1 MIKKQHAAI
10 TAVGG
15 YVPEYILTNE
25 ELETMVDTNDEWIMS
40 RTGIKERRILKG
52 EGLGTSFLATEAIRM
67 VLEKSGTK
75 PEEVEVLIVAT
86 ITPDYLFP
94 TTGNIICENL
104 GLTNAFCFDMSVA
117 CSGFV
122 HGLVTGAQFIESGN
136 YKKVIVVGADK
147 MSSIM
152 DYTDRATCILFGDGA
167 GAVLLEPNDEGLG
180 VQDAILKQEPAGKDM
195 IILPAGGSVNPA
207 TQETLDKRLHYFKQ
221 DGRAV
226 FRYAVNGMSST
237 TIDVMKR
244 NNLMGDDIA
253 YLVPHQAN
261 LRILSKTAEYMGIS
275 EDKVTINIEK
285 YGNTTDATIPLCLWE
300 WEDKFKKGDN
310 IILAAFGAGFNYGS
324 LYLKWAY

>member
-1 MIKKQHAAI
+1 MKKIGAAI

-15 YVPEYILTNE
+15 YVPEYTLTNGD
-25 ELETMVDTNDEWIMS
+25 LERLVETNDEWITT

-52 EGLGTSFLATEAIRM
+52 AQQGTSVLATEAVRQ

-75 PEEVEVLIVAT
+75 PEEVELLIVAT

-94 TTGNIICENL
+94 TTANLVCENL

-122 HGLVTGAQFIESGN
+122 HGLQTAAQFIESGN
-136 YKKVIVVGADK
+136 YKKVVLVGADK

-167 GAVLLEPNDEGLG
+167 GAVMLEPNYEGLG
-180 VQDAILKQEPAGKDM
+180 VQDAVLRQDPAGKNA
-195 IILPAGGSVNPA
+195 IIQPAGGSVNPT
-207 TQETLDKRLHYFKQ
+207 TQETLDKGMHFFKQ
-221 DGRAV
+221 EGALV
-226 FRYAVNGMSST
+226 FKYAVNGMANT
-237 TIDVMKR
+237 ARELMQR
-244 NNLMGDDIA
+244 NQLTGDDIA
-253 YLVPHQAN
+253 FLVPHQAN
-261 LRILSKTAEYMGIS
+261 LRILSKTAEYMGVPM
-275 EDKVTINIEK
+275 EKVTINIEK

-300 WEDKFKKGDN
+300 WESQFKKGDN
-310 IILAAFGAGFNYGS
+310 LVLAAFGAGFNYGA